1 MKSQISNRKSQRGF
15 TLLEVVVA
23 LAIVGLGVVTLLA
36 IFSQGLRLG
45 ARSSANSEAFTYG
58 RQLLDG
64 VLVRRTL
71 SDGREEA
78 PFGDRNRWRLQIQT
92 VREETQLS
100 LSSAWELKEVTLQMR
115 YREGLEE
122 RQLEMKT
129 LRLVKKKNP

>member
-1 MKSQISNRKSQRGF
+1 MKSQISNLKSQRGF

-45 ARSSANSEAFTYG
+45 ARSAANSEALTYG

-71 SDGREEA
+71 PDGREEA
-78 PFGDRNRWRLQIQT
+78 PFGERNRWRLQIQT

-100 LSSAWELKEVTLQMR
+100 LSSPWELKEVTLQMR
-115 YREGLEE
+115 YREGVKE